1 MKKLVDIVFNADDI
15 NENFSGELQLF
26 SKKDIFKLPLKGTV
40 INDEDWIK
48 LNDKNM
54 EKAGVSI
61 TSKRVKIIQKLN
73 W

>member
-73 W
+73 